1 MNEINKKSESCS
13 CGQNP
18 VEVTTQWSPAVAE
31 LVAVGAAIGCNCVPC
46 LKYHIDQ
53 ARTLGVSD
61 DDILQAVAL
70 GSRVK
75 QTPAKLILQQADR
88 QLGGRVAQAVDPQ
101 AACSLAAEGKANDK
115 CCG

>member
-1 MNEINKKSESCS
+1 M
-13 CGQNP
+13 
-18 VEVTTQWSPAVAE
+18 TPAIAE
-31 LVAVGAAIGCNCVPC
+31 LVAIGAAIGCNCIPC

-53 ARTLGVSD
+53 ARTLGVRD

-70 GSRVK
+70 GNKVK

-88 QLGGRVAQAVDPQ
+88 QLDGRVSQTVDPQ
-101 AACSLAAEGKANDK
+101 AACKLADGAPAAGK

>member
-1 MNEINKKSESCS
+1 MSNTTPSKGCS
-13 CGQNP
+13 CGQTEAP
-18 VEVTTQWSPAVAE
+18 AASLMTPAVAE
-31 LVAVGAAIGCNCVPC
+31 LVAIGAAIGCNCMPC
-46 LKYHIDQ
+46 LKYHMDQ

-70 GSRVK
+70 GHKVK

-88 QLGGRVAQAVDPQ
+88 QLGGRVAQTLDPE
-101 AACSLAAEGKANDK
+101 AACKLADGAPSPGK